1 MTRKRLSLSELL
13 ESEEDLLVLI
23 GAEDDEDG
31 GADQDDQDEN
41 EDGDASGEDGDNSTD
56 EDDEDGDED
65 EDDEDV
71 PGLKARIT
79 ALEKEKDRHFRK
91 AAREKKRADGLQAQ
105 LDAKAPAGKK
115 EESKDE
121 DKDSSESTRVTA
133 VNEALA
139 IQNAFLMA
147 NTKHEFVNTKAAL
160 KLLDVS
166 DLDIE
171 EDGTV
176 DGMDEAIEAL
186 AKDHPYLLK
195 KKAAPAARRTGDKP
209 SSTTKNSEKSAAAK
223 KRELE
228 DRYPALRNR

>member
-13 ESEEDLLVLI
+13 ESEENLLVLI

-41 EDGDASGEDGDNSTD
+41 EDNDASGDEDSDSTD
-56 EDDEDGDED
+56 ENDEDGDED
-65 EDDEDV
+65 EDEEDV

-91 AAREKKRADGLQAQ
+91 AAREKKRADALQAK
-105 LDAKAPAGKK
+105 LDGNSGSADADK
-115 EESKDE
+115 SKDKDE
-121 DKDSSESTRVTA
+121 DSSESARKVE
-133 VNEALA
+133 VNTALA
-139 IQNAFLMA
+139 LQNAFLMA
-147 NTKHEFVNTKAAL
+147 ETKHSFVNTKAAL
-160 KLLDVS
+160 KLLDTTDV
-166 DLDIE
+166 DID

-176 DGMDEAIEAL
+176 DGMEEAIEQL

-195 KKAAPAARRTGDKP
+195 KKAAPASRRTGDKP
-209 SSTTKNSEKSAAAK
+209 SSTTKNAEKSAAAK

-228 DRYPALRNR
+228 NRYPGLRNR

>member
-31 GADQDDQDEN
+31 GANSDDQDEDN
-41 EDGDASGEDGDNSTD
+41 DDDASGDEDGESTD
-56 EDDEDGDED
+56 EDDEDGEDDED
-65 EDDEDV
+65 EEDV

-105 LDAKAPAGKK
+105 LDAKAPAGKDK
-115 EESKDE
+115 SKDE
-121 DKDSSESTRVTA
+121 DEDSSESARKVE
-133 VNEALA
+133 VNTALA
-139 IQNAFLMA
+139 LQNAFLMA
-147 NTKHEFVNTKAAL
+147 DTKHEFVNTKAAL

-166 DLDIE
+166 DIDIE

-176 DGMDEAIEAL
+176 EGMEDAIDQL

-195 KKAAPAARRTGDKP
+195 KKAAPAARKTGDGP
-209 SSTTKNSEKSAAAK
+209 TSRTKNSVKSAAAK

-228 DRYPALRNR
+228 NRYPALRNR

>member
-23 GAEDDEDG
+23 GAEEDEDG
-31 GADQDDQDEN
+31 GADSDDQDEDN
-41 EDGDASGEDGDNSTD
+41 DDDASGDEDGESTD
-56 EDDEDGDED
+56 EDDEDGEDD

-115 EESKDE
+115 EASKDNDE
-121 DKDSSESTRVTA
+121 DSSESARKVE
-133 VNEALA
+133 VNTALA
-139 IQNAFLMA
+139 LQNAFLMA
-147 NTKHEFVNTKAAL
+147 DTKHEFVNTKAAL

-166 DLDIE
+166 DIDID

-195 KKAAPAARRTGDKP
+195 KKAAPARRKTGDGP
-209 SSTTKNSEKSAAAK
+209 TSSTKNSEKSAAAK

-228 DRYPALRNR
+228 NRYPALRNR

>member
-1 MTRKRLSLSELL
+1 MTRTRLSLSELL

-31 GADQDDQDEN
+31 GADSEDQDEDN
-41 EDGDASGEDGDNSTD
+41 DDDASGDEDGESTD
-56 EDDEDGDED
+56 EDDEDGEDD

-91 AAREKKRADGLQAQ
+91 AAREKKRADGLQVL
-105 LDAKAPAGKK
+105 LDAKAPAAKDK
-115 EESKDE
+115 SKDE
-121 DKDSSESTRVTA
+121 DEDSSESARKVE
-133 VNEALA
+133 VNTALA
-139 IQNAFLMA
+139 LQNAFLMA
-147 NTKHEFVNTKAAL
+147 DTKHEFVNTKAAL

-166 DLDIE
+166 DIDID

-195 KKAAPAARRTGDKP
+195 KKAAPARRKTGDGP
-209 SSTTKNSEKSAAAK
+209 TSSTKNSEKSAAAK

-228 DRYPALRNR
+228 NRYPALRNR